1 MSINILKGVVILTV
15 TSNIK
20 WKSLLINIA
29 IPVSVGIISSII
41 IGGGFDTYSQIN
53 QPPWSPPPLVF
64 PIIWSILYII
74 MGISSYLIV
83 QQADEIKN
91 NKSLIVYAFQLTIN
105 FFWPIFFFGFK
116 AYLFSFIWIVL
127 LVVSI
132 ITMTF
137 LFYKQNKF
145 AAYLQ
150 IPYIIWTIFAAYL
163 NLGVY
168 ILN

>member
-1 MSINILKGVVILTV
+1 MSINILKGVVILQV

-29 IPVSVGIISSII
+29 IPVSVGIISAII
-41 IGGGFDTYSQIN
+41 TGGGFDTYSQIV
-53 QPPWSPPPLVF
+53 QPPLSPPPILF
-64 PIIWSILYII
+64 PIVWSILYIL

-83 QQADEIKN
+83 QQTEDIRT
-91 NKSLIVYAFQLTIN
+91 NKSLIVYAIQLAVN
-105 FFWPIFFFGFK
+105 FFWPVFFFGLK
-116 AYLFSFIWIVL
+116 AYLFSFIWIIL
-127 LVVSI
+127 LIAAI
-132 ITMTF
+132 ITMTV
-137 LFYKQNKF
+137 LYYRQNKI

-150 IPYIIWTIFAAYL
+150 IPYILWTIFAAYL